1 MHFCSICG
9 TRLITKTRCKIAFHC
24 PKCKKNFDCSGEKIL
39 KERSN
44 VLSETRGDFP
54 EGIVVLDKNVQKL
67 RTLPTVDSECIKCK
81 GKKAETWKLDLGS
94 EDNSQAIFFRCVSCG
109 HTWRET
115 E

>member
-1 MHFCSICG
+1 MQFCSICG
-9 TRLITKTRCKIAFHC
+9 TRLITKNKGKIALHC
-24 PKCKKNFDCSGEKIL
+24 PKCKKNFECSGEKIW
-39 KERSN
+39 KEKANVPSQTRS
-44 VLSETRGDFP
+44 DFP

-81 GKKAETWKLDLGS
+81 GKKAETWTLDLGS
-94 EDNSQAIFFRCVSCG
+94 EDNLQATFFRCVSCG